1 MKIGWF
7 RKKAA
12 MQTTET
18 EKPRAAAPLFCP
30 TLRLLFCGDSGVI
43 DLPGRALHPGEL
55 ALGREVSEAQGI
67 SLSADARASRTHAI
81 VRTSADG
88 QSVRLCD
95 VESKN
100 GSFVNG
106 TQIKEVTLSDGDVIR
121 VGNSLLLLRHEP
133 ARQVDAVVPRL
144 LGSSP
149 AIRAVRDTLS
159 QVAMSEAN
167 VLLLGESGVGK
178 EVAAQ
183 SLHELSGRKGP
194 LIAVNCAAIPSALA
208 ESQLFGHTA
217 GAFTGARTPQDGYFR
232 SAHGGTLFLDEIGEL
247 PLELQAKLLRVL
259 EERVVCPVG
268 STKGVRVDVWLL
280 AATNRDLIDAIMQG
294 NFRRDLYARLAQVL
308 INLPPLHKRREDI
321 LPLLQHFLG
330 VPQARMTVA
339 LAEALLLHPFP
350 FNVRELVQLSAQ
362 LRVAARGAPAR
373 ELDLPLILERLAAT
387 AKVAQPSSKPQLS
400 QPDSNPPR
408 PAPRAAESSQEL
420 APVLRSPPPS
430 REELIRVL
438 QEHRG
443 HITRVAQA
451 IGRSRRQVDRLI
463 EQYGL
468 RRRDFLD

>member
-1 MKIGWF
+1 
-7 RKKAA
+7 

-18 EKPRAAAPLFCP
+18 EKPRAAAPIFCP
-30 TLRLLFCGDSGVI
+30 TLRLLFCGNSGVI
-43 DLPGRALHPGEL
+43 NLPGRALHPGEL
-55 ALGREVSEAQGI
+55 ALGREISEAQGI
-67 SLSADARASRTHAI
+67 SLSADARASRIHAI

-88 QSVRLCD
+88 QIVRLCD

-100 GSFVNG
+100 GTYVNG
-106 TQIKEVTLSDGDVIR
+106 TQIKEVTLRDGDVIR

-149 AIRAVRDTLS
+149 AIRAVRDTIS

-194 LIAVNCAAIPSALA
+194 LIAVNCAAIPAALA

-232 SAHGGTLFLDEIGEL
+232 SAHDGTLFLDEIGEL

-259 EERVVCPVG
+259 EERTVCPVG
-268 STKGVRVDVWLL
+268 STKAVRVNVWLL
-280 AATNRDLIDAIMQG
+280 AATNRDLIDAVIQG
-294 NFRRDLYARLAQVL
+294 SFRRDLYARLAQV
-308 INLPPLHKRREDI
+308 IISLPPLHKRREDI
-321 LPLLQHFLG
+321 LPLLQHLLG
-330 VPQARMTVA
+330 APQVRMTVA

-350 FNVRELVQLSAQ
+350 FNVRELVQLAAQ
-362 LRVAARGAPAR
+362 LRVAARGAPGR

-387 AKVAQPSSKPQLS
+387 AKVAAQPSSKPQLS
-400 QPDSNPPR
+400 QADSSPPR

-430 REELIRVL
+430 RDELIRVL
-438 QEHRG
+438 QEHHG
-443 HITRVAQA
+443 HITHVAQA